1 MKLKPRISK
10 VSKLDGI
17 KSWSLQAMETC
28 PGAMDKK
35 TGKPVDACAMCYAYK
50 VGNYNYPNVIEP
62 RLENQEAWKSPN
74 FVGDMVSL
82 IKNQPFFR
90 WFDSGDMYHI
100 GLARKIL
107 RIMELTPNTKHW
119 LPTRMAKFK
128 KFQAVIDQMNA
139 LSNVMVRFSSD
150 SVLGEYQPGVH
161 GSTIIPTAEHATDDM
176 SVCRA
181 YENNGKCSGCRACWD
196 KNTPLIA
203 YVAHGAK
210 AKKVI
215 RLKLET
221 V

>member
-17 KSWSLQAMETC
+17 RSWSLQAIDTC
-28 PGAMDKK
+28 PGSKIRGSDDL
-35 TGKPVDACAMCYAYK
+35 VDACKTCYATI
-50 VGNYNYPNVIEP
+50 GNYNFPNVKEP
-62 RLENQEAWKSPN
+62 RAINLDAWKDAN
-74 FVGDMVSL
+74 FVGDMVSA
-82 IKNQPFFR
+82 IGNDPYFR

-107 RIMELTPNTKHW
+107 RIMELTPNTRHW
-119 LPTRMAKFK
+119 MPTRMSKFP
-128 KFQAVIDQMNA
+128 KFARVIEQMQA
-139 LSNVMVRFSSD
+139 LPNVMVRFSSD
-150 SVLGEYQPGVH
+150 SVMGEFEPGLH

-181 YENNGKCSGCRACWD
+181 YENNGKCSGCRACWN
-196 KNTPLIA
+196 KNVPVIA

-221 V
+221 A